1 MVAPSNHF
9 LQCKINY
16 FNDFN
21 DFFTFYY
28 VKRENWAQPL
38 TNIEEIYHFSILIF
52 YGNKQL
58 LAMTLLEIQKLVQ
71 NGTPY

>member
-1 MVAPSNHF
+1 MVAPSTHF
-9 LQCKINY
+9 LQFKINY
-16 FNDFN
+16 FHDFI
-21 DFFTFYY
+21 DFFTSYY

-58 LAMTLLEIQKLVQ
+58 LAMSLLEIQKLVQ
-71 NGTPY
+71 NGTP